1 MTTRFLLACLFL
13 AALFNS
19 TSLYG
24 QSHQTCGLMVMA
36 HGGSEAWNAAVETAV
51 APLRAELPTAIAFGM
66 ADPTTLQAAVTEL
79 EAQKVEC
86 IAVVRLFASAQSFL
100 HQTEYL
106 LGLRED
112 APRFFISHGAH
123 HNDAHHQKA
132 DKPATPS
139 PVPVKAEIK
148 LSQKGLLDAPET
160 GAILA
165 DRALEMSDRSG
176 NESVLILA
184 HGPGDDTEND
194 AWLRKLDALADSVR
208 ATGLFTEVGVHTLR
222 EDWPEKRVVAEQ
234 QVRTFVEEQ
243 SQGPGRVLVIPFR
256 LFGFGPYEEVLE
268 GLSYEA
274 TGTGL
279 LPSPKI
285 TEWIRSQVQELMGEA
300 GWSSHMPDS
309 Q

>member
-1 MTTRFLLACLFL
+1 
-13 AALFNS
+13 
-19 TSLYG
+19 
-24 QSHQTCGLMVMA
+24 MVMA
-36 HGGSEAWNAAVETAV
+36 HGGSEAWDAAVETAV
-51 APLRAELPTAIAFGM
+51 APLRADMPTELAFGM

-79 EAQKVEC
+79 EKHEVEC

-112 APRFFISHGAH
+112 EPRFFITHGAH
-123 HNDAHHQKA
+123 HQHDGQ
-132 DKPATPS
+132 PAAPS
-139 PVPVKAEIK
+139 PVPVKSAIK
-148 LSQKGLLDAPET
+148 LSQKGLLDAPEM

-184 HGPGDDTEND
+184 HGPGDDTENE
-194 AWLRKLDALADSVR
+194 AWIRKLDGLADSVR
-208 ATGLFTEVGVHTLR
+208 ATGLFTAVEVHTLR
-222 EDWPEKRVVAEQ
+222 EDWPEKRAVAEQ
-234 QVRTFVEEQ
+234 RIRTFVQEG
-243 SQGPGRVLVIPFR
+243 SQHEGRVLVIPFR

-268 GLSYEA
+268 GLPYEA

-279 LPSPKI
+279 LPSPRI
-285 TEWIRSQVQELMGEA
+285 TEWIRSQAQEIMQDA
-300 GWSSHMPDS
+300 DWSTHLPES